1 MEVVSI
7 KVDKKVRDGMRRFRK
22 VNWSNVIREAIV
34 KQLKEEEARDRIV
47 DQAEVAEAV
56 RITDSIRRRV
66 ANWDSTEEIR
76 KWREKRK

>member
-1 MEVVSI
+1 MEVVSV
-7 KVDKKVRDGMRRFRK
+7 KVDKKVRDSMRRFRK

-34 KQLKEEEARDRIV
+34 KQLKEEEARDRVV
-47 DQAEVAEAV
+47 DKAEVAEAV

-66 ANWDSTEEIR
+66 ANWDSNEEIR

>member
-66 ANWDSTEEIR
+66 TNWDSTEEIR

>member
-47 DQAEVAEAV
+47 DQSEAAEAV

-66 ANWDSTEEIR
+66 TNWDSTEEIR